1 MDSLEVPLAITLLV
15 IICVGVVVSLVGYK
29 LKKHFI
35 LILGLGLIAAT
46 ILTLFVESD
55 NFRNFIVAFAAVTA
69 VVISAFSFNES
80 TRLRKDQI
88 EHEKRD
94 RKER

>member
-46 ILTLFVESD
+46 ILTLFVENDTIQSK
-55 NFRNFIVAFAAVTA
+55 IE
-69 VVISAFSFNES
+69 SFNLVLLE
-80 TRLRKDQI
+80 T
-88 EHEKRD
+88 
-94 RKER
+94 